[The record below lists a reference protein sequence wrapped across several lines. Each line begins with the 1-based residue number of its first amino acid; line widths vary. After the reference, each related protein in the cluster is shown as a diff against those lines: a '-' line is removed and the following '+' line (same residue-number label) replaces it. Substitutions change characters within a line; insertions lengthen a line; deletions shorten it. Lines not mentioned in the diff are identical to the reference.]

1 MEITHTWPNV
11 LDQLLGAEELSM
23 AQAAWAMNEIIT
35 GNASDA
41 QIGGFLTLLA
51 AKGVSVN
58 EIVGFRDAI
67 LDTAMP
73 VGLGPDCVDIV
84 GTGGDRFGTFNV
96 STTASIITAA
106 TGVPVVKHGNRAV
119 SSKSGASDV
128 LTELGVDLDYQSDH
142 ITSVF
147 EQTNIS
153 FVWAAKFLSGF
164 RHVAKARADLGIP
177 TVFNFLGPLCNPVRP
192 EANAVGVADLRQA
205 PLLAGVFQFRG
216 ASALVFR
223 GDDGLDE
230 LSTTG
235 HSHIWEVSRGSITEH
250 DIDPRDVGLPVAKIA
265 DLIGGTPAE
274 NAVTIRRILEGE
286 QGPARDIAL
295 LNAAAGMVAYDL
307 YKDPATAELGM
318 HQRLQSKIEIAA
330 DAVDSG
336 RALDQL
342 ARWSKATHPAGA

>member
-73 VGLGPDCVDIV
+73 VGLEPDCVDIV

-128 LTELGVDLDYQSDH
+128 LTELGVDLDYQSDN
-142 ITSVF
+142 ITEVF
-147 EQTNIS
+147 DETNIS

-164 RHVAKARADLGIP
+164 RHVATARADLGIP

-192 EANAVGVADLRQA
+192 EANAVGVADIRQA

-265 DLIGGTPAE
+265 DLVGGTPAE

-286 QGPARDIAL
+286 HGPARDIAL

-330 DAVDSG
+330 EAVDSG
-336 RALDQL
+336 KALDQL